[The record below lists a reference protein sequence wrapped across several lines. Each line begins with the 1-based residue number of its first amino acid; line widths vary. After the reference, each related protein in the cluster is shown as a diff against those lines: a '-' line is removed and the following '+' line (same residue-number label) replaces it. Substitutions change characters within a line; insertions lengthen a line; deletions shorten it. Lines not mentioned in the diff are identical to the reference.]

1 MSPISMNTRDSGDH
15 GTEPQDL
22 TELIMS
28 WDKNPRSKHR
38 DNPPEVIYVNFPED
52 LASYIRT
59 GVDPT
64 GRYAKPPTRKENI
77 GIALGDAFIIL
88 MILVGLLGGG
98 VGRQL
103 LETLLRAVRGGS

>member
-1 MSPISMNTRDSGDH
+1 MNTRDSGDH
-15 GTEPQDL
+15 ATEPQDL

-28 WDKNPRSKHR
+28 WDKSPRSKHR
-38 DNPPEVIYVNFPED
+38 DNLTDVVQINFSED

-77 GIALGDAFIIL
+77 RFALGYTFIIL

-98 VGRQL
+98 VGRKLIEELIQFIQ
-103 LETLLRAVRGGS
+103 GG